1 MKTLRTSAHIDL
13 DLATPRPTGASFA
26 TTAVARLVKFYRA
39 LKNRRAV
46 MHLEDFTDQQLA
58 DIGLSREDLGRSLS
72 TPWYD
77 DPSAVL
83 TQQVRRRRGV
93 PPRVG

>member
-1 MKTLRTSAHIDL
+1 MKTLRTTSHIDL
-13 DLATPRPTGASFA
+13 DLATPRPSASFA
-26 TTAVARLVKFYRA
+26 TIAVARLVKLYRA

-46 MHLEDFTDQQLA
+46 MNLEDFTDQQLA
-58 DIGLSREDLGRSLS
+58 DIGLSRDDLGTCLS
-72 TPWYD
+72 APWYD
-77 DPSAVL
+77 DPSARL